1 LLGAAT
7 SPYSWPILLITTLLG
22 SAFTF
27 LFFARWR
34 ARISYWAN

>member
-1 LLGAAT
+1 LL
-7 SPYSWPILLITTLLG
+7 TTTVLG
-22 SAFTF
+22 SAVSF